1 LFVFQKRQHSDK
13 TVFTRTEIYGTI
25 KSKHHAKEKVKMKQT
40 WHPDTAVK
48 RKDLDDPEVC
58 AEVTLQE
65 SPRPPYNARVIF
77 KHGTYVDIIA
87 DDTSSAEDLIDIA
100 KAALTTA
107 FNRGSFEPSDI
118 PEYNEDDE
126 EKYYDELTLT
136 DDPFSDEPDDDEL
149 PTEGERLSDDLLL
162 FYMEK
167 DALEP
172 EPIGVHVTDES
183 SEEGFLIWET
193 DELTETEEYSQAS
206 PRPDV
211 NTPEECVR
219 LASIYDPP
227 YEGWVRVIFS
237 HGTFVDVADGET
249 LGKEALIA
257 EAMDYLDEASRNS
270 GYDSLY
276 LSEDENNEYGDYI
289 AFLYQSYE
297 MGCMNGVFNFFWERN
312 DESVEKQIIALRT
325 EDYNERKIVRI
336 LTCKDF
342 PDNAD

>member
-1 LFVFQKRQHSDK
+1 
-13 TVFTRTEIYGTI
+13 
-25 KSKHHAKEKVKMKQT
+25 MKQT

-48 RKDLDDPEVC
+48 RKDLDDPDVC

-87 DDTSSAEDLIDIA
+87 DDKSSAEELIDIA

-107 FNRGSFEPSDI
+107 FNRGHFEPSDGQ
-118 PEYNEDDE
+118 EYNEDDE

-136 DDPFSDEPDDDEL
+136 DDPFGDEQDENER
-149 PTEGERLSDDLLL
+149 PTTGERLNDSFVL

-172 EPIGVHVTDES
+172 DPIGVHVTDES
-183 SEEGFLIWET
+183 SEEGYLIWET
-193 DELTETEEYSQAS
+193 DELTEDEELSQES

-211 NTPEECVR
+211 NTPEECIR

-227 YEGWVRVIFS
+227 YENWVRVIFS
-237 HGTFVDVADGET
+237 NGTFVDVADGVT
-249 LGKEALIA
+249 LDRDALIA
-257 EAMDYLDEASRNS
+257 EAIDYLDEASRHS

-276 LSEDENNEYGDYI
+276 LFEDELNEYGDYI

-297 MGCMNGVFNFFWERN
+297 MGGMNGVFNFFWERHG
-312 DESVEKQIIALRT
+312 ESVDDQAFELRQT
-325 EDYNERKIVRI
+325 DYEERKVVRI
-336 LTCKDF
+336 LTLDDFKDSA
-342 PDNAD
+342 N

>member
-1 LFVFQKRQHSDK
+1 
-13 TVFTRTEIYGTI
+13 
-25 KSKHHAKEKVKMKQT
+25 MKQT

-48 RKDLDDPEVC
+48 RKDIDDPDLC

-87 DDTSSAEDLIDIA
+87 DDTSSAEELIDIA

-107 FNRGSFEPSDI
+107 FNRGNFEPSDGL
-118 PEYNEDDE
+118 EYNEDDE

-136 DDPFSDEPDDDEL
+136 DDPFGDEQDEDERNA
-149 PTEGERLSDDLLL
+149 EGERLNDGLVL

-172 EPIGVHVTDES
+172 DPIGVHVTDES
-183 SEEGFLIWET
+183 SEEGYLIWET
-193 DELTETEEYSQAS
+193 DELTEDEEYSQDS

-227 YEGWVRVIFS
+227 YENWVRVIFS
-237 HGTFVDVADGET
+237 NGTFVDVADGEA
-249 LGKEALIA
+249 LDREALIA
-257 EAMDYLDEASRNS
+257 EAIDYLDEASRHS

-276 LSEDENNEYGDYI
+276 LLEDERNEYGDYV

-297 MGCMNGVFNFFWERN
+297 MGCMNGVFNYFWERHG
-312 DESVEKQIIALRT
+312 ESVEDQALELRT
-325 EDYNERKIVRI
+325 EDYDERKIVRI
-336 LTCKDF
+336 LTRKDF
-342 PDNAD
+342 KDNVD